1 MNAVARELMFAEQF
15 RAPGD
20 AILEP
25 MRMAEALQ
33 LSQQDFAELA
43 GVHRA
48 TLRDS
53 PQNARLQ
60 AYLREVLRVLAAA
73 TEIAGSQ
80 DKAIFW
86 YRNSPIRDFEFKTAE
101 RLVAAGKGDAVVR
114 YLSSIESG
122 SSG

>member
-1 MNAVARELMFAEQF
+1 V
-15 RAPGD
+15 PGNTL
-20 AILEP
+20 LEP
-25 MRMAEALQ
+25 TKMAEALQ
-33 LSQQDFAELA
+33 LSQQDLAELA

-53 PQNARLQ
+53 PGNARLQ

-86 YRNSPIRDFEFKTAE
+86 YRNSPIRPFNFTTAE
-101 RLVAAGKGDAVVR
+101 KLVAAGKSDAVVK
-114 YLSSIESG
+114 YLGTIESG
-122 SSG
+122 WSG